1 MGADMARSIVVTL
14 ILSLL
19 IVENSFAQTK
29 PNFAGK
35 WALDTQKTTG
45 SVDGGNPPCKALVV
59 GHEEKALTVICSDPA
74 VRSVYSLTG
83 AETSVPVGATNGKAK
98 VAWEGTRLVVVIA
111 APGQDKPLRRS
122 FYLDGMFLVVEQ
134 TDGSSG
140 ATSRAYYFK
149 T

>member
-1 MGADMARSIVVTL
+1 MVRSIAVTL
-14 ILSLL
+14 ILILL

-29 PNFAGK
+29 PNFAGQ
-35 WALDTQKTTG
+35 WILDTQKTVG
-45 SVDGGNPPCKALVV
+45 NVDGGNPPCKALVV
-59 GHEEKALTVICSDPA
+59 AHEEKALTVVCSDPV

-83 AETSVPVGATNGKAK
+83 AETSVPVGASNGKAK
-98 VAWEGTRLVVVIA
+98 VTWESNRLVAVIA
-111 APGQDKPLRRS
+111 VPGRNKPLRRS
-122 FYLDGMFLVVEQ
+122 FYLDGMYFVVEQ